1 MKVGML
7 IWGRSPLL
15 SAYFEEERSGPEV
28 DWRPD
33 LDVFE
38 LPQEFVF
45 SLSLP
50 GVDSGD
56 VDVSVLGGTMTVSG
70 QRKVGVPEHAVAHV
84 IESPRGRFMR
94 RLRLP
99 ANSEVSGIRLQM
111 ADGQLLIHVPKAP
124 PRSVRVPVTRLR

>member
-1 MKVGML
+1 ML

-33 LDVFE
+33 VDVFE
-38 LPQEFVF
+38 LAQEFVF

-50 GVDSGD
+50 GVHSGD
-56 VDVSVLGGTMTVSG
+56 VDVTVLGGTMTVSG
-70 QRKVGVPEHAVAHV
+70 ERHAGLPEHAVAHL

-124 PRSVRVPVTRLR
+124 PRSVRVPVTRIR

>member
-124 PRSVRVPVTRLR
+124 PRSVRVPVTRVR

>member
-15 SAYFEEERSGPEV
+15 RAYFEEERSGPEV

-50 GVDSGD
+50 GLRSED
-56 VDVSVLGGTMTVSG
+56 VDVTVLGGTMTISG
-70 QRKVGVPEHAVAHV
+70 ERKVSVPEHAVAHL
-84 IESPRGRFMR
+84 IESPRGSFMR
-94 RLRLP
+94 RVQLP
-99 ANSEVSGIRLQM
+99 ANSEMSGIRLQM
-111 ADGQLLIHVPKAP
+111 GDGQLLVHVPKAP
-124 PRSVRVPVTRLR
+124 PRSVRVPITRVR

>member
-111 ADGQLLIHVPKAP
+111 ADGQLLIYVPKAP
-124 PRSVRVPVTRLR
+124 PRSVRVPVTRVR

>member
-1 MKVGML
+1 ML

>member
-1 MKVGML
+1 ML

-111 ADGQLLIHVPKAP
+111 ADGQLLIYVPKAP
-124 PRSVRVPVTRLR
+124 PRSVRVPVTRVR

>member
-1 MKVGML
+1 LKVGML

-45 SLSLP
+45 SMSLP

>member
-56 VDVSVLGGTMTVSG
+56 VDVALLGGIMTVSG
-70 QRKVGVPEHAVAHV
+70 ERKAGVPEHAVAHL

-99 ANSEVSGIRLQM
+99 ANSEVSGIRLQV

-124 PRSVRVPVTRLR
+124 PRSVRVPVTRVG

>member
-15 SAYFEEERSGPEV
+15 RAYFEEERSGPEV

-38 LPQEFVF
+38 LPEEFVF

-50 GVDSGD
+50 AVREGD
-56 VDVSVLGGTMTVSG
+56 VDVTVLGGTMTISDERTIG
-70 QRKVGVPEHAVAHV
+70 HPEHAVAHL

-94 RLRLP
+94 RVRLP
-99 ANSEVSGIRLQM
+99 ANSEMSGIRLEM
-111 ADGQLLIHVPKAP
+111 TDGQLLVHVPKAP
-124 PRSVRVPVTRLR
+124 PRSVRVPVTRVR

>member
-1 MKVGML
+1 LKVGML

>member
-1 MKVGML
+1 ML

-15 SAYFEEERSGPEV
+15 SAHFEEERSGPEV

-50 GVDSGD
+50 GVHSGD

-70 QRKVGVPEHAVAHV
+70 ERKVGIPEHAVAHL
-84 IESPRGRFMR
+84 IESPRGSFMR
-94 RLRLP
+94 TLRLP
-99 ANSEVSGIRLQM
+99 VNSDVSRIRLQM
-111 ADGQLLIHVPKAP
+111 ADGQLRIHVPK
-124 PRSVRVPVTRLR
+124 

>member
-1 MKVGML
+1 ML

-38 LPQEFVF
+38 LPREFVF
-45 SLSLP
+45 SVSLP

-56 VDVSVLGGTMTVSG
+56 VDVAVLGGTMTVSG

>member
-56 VDVSVLGGTMTVSG
+56 VDVSVRGGTMTVSG

>member
-7 IWGRSPLL
+7 VWGRSPLL
-15 SAYFEEERSGPEV
+15 SVFFEEERSGPEV

-50 GVDSGD
+50 GVRSGA
-56 VDVSVLGGTMTVSG
+56 VDVTVLGESMTISG
-70 QRKVGVPEHAVAHV
+70 ERMVGHPEHAVPHL

-94 RLRLP
+94 RVRLP
-99 ANSEVSGIRLQM
+99 ANSETSGIRLEM
-111 ADGQLLIHVPKAP
+111 ADGQLLVHVPKAP
-124 PRSVRVPVTRLR
+124 PRSVRVPVTRVR

>member
-56 VDVSVLGGTMTVSG
+56 VDVALLGGTMTVSG
-70 QRKVGVPEHAVAHV
+70 ERKAGVPEHAVAHL

-99 ANSEVSGIRLQM
+99 ANSEVSGIRLQL

-124 PRSVRVPVTRLR
+124 PRSVRVPVTRVG